1 MLPLLQQLSSN
12 NISSSS
18 ANIANA
24 DKAQH
29 LSTSVDHDQRE
40 DQEESTPDP
49 VTSITRPRRKSLS
62 TSASP
67 CSPYNYH
74 GQEDTTACSS
84 DFTAD
89 ELLSRKKKNKKS
101 TSAQAYLL
109 ISGYNRPAPTV
120 ATGSRA
126 SEKF

>member
-1 MLPLLQQLSSN
+1 MLMHDRQNGSSFKFIIRAGCSLLPLQQLSSN

-49 VTSITRPRRKSLS
+49 VTSITRPRL
-62 TSASP
+62 T
-67 CSPYNYH
+67 CW
-74 GQEDTTACSS
+74 
-84 DFTAD
+84 
-89 ELLSRKKKNKKS
+89 
-101 TSAQAYLL
+101 
-109 ISGYNRPAPTV
+109 
-120 ATGSRA
+120 
-126 SEKF
+126 